1 MGEGPQAP
9 SGPVTDPLKP
19 RRQQADIPPVG
30 VCPWRKDEP

>member
-1 MGEGPQAP
+1 
-9 SGPVTDPLKP
+9 VTDPLKP